1 MYFFRS
7 GIYGKFGDVIG
18 VEEIVSYF
26 KESDDLLGKPKLFFI
41 QACRAGIQDDSTNDD
56 HEKQLC
62 PPESSDILIA
72 YSTYEGEEA
81 FRHAHNGSW
90 FVQTLIEQFNEHAD
104 RSHLMDIMT
113 VVNKE
118 IAESDLEGHRQMPQQ
133 VSTLTKF
140 VYFKMATVEEVLLAR
155 NAILTS

>member
-1 MYFFRS
+1 MYEEIIS
-7 GIYGKFGDVIG
+7 IG
-18 VEEIVSYF
+18 EIVSYF
-26 KESDDLLGKPKLFFI
+26 KESNDLRGKPKLFFT
-41 QACRAGIQDDSTNDD
+41 QACRSGIQDDSTNDN

-72 YSTYEGEEA
+72 HSTIVGKTSA
-81 FRHAHNGSW
+81 RDIFSGSW
-90 FVQTLIEQFNEHAD
+90 FIQTLIKQLHTHGHNA
-104 RSHLMDIMT
+104 HLMDIMM

-118 IAESDLEGHRQMPQQ
+118 IAESDLEGHRQIPEQ

-140 VYFKMATVEEVLLAR
+140 VYFKMANVEEILLAR